1 MHDRIKEIRKDN
13 NVNQEAF
20 AESLG
25 LSRNM
30 VAQVETS
37 KAIFS
42 DRTIRD
48 ICRIYNVN
56 EDWLRN
62 GSGEKYVPQSDNQKL
77 LAYINKIAGEEDS
90 SIRRILIRIASLS
103 ASDIEIVEQAI
114 DLIIGNK

>member
-1 MHDRIKEIRKDN
+1 MNERIKEIRKDN
-13 NVNQEAF
+13 NINQETF

-56 EDWLRN
+56 EEWLRS
-62 GSGEKYVPQSDNQKL
+62 GSGDKYIPQSDNQKL
-77 LAYINKIAGEEDS
+77 LAYINKIAGQEDS
-90 SIRRILIRIASLS
+90 AIKRILIRVASLS
-103 ASDIEIVEQAI
+103 PSDMEIVEKAI
-114 DLIIGNK
+114 DVLLGEK